1 MWIFFGF
8 WLIFRCGLLFSLYIL
23 VIFEILIVR
32 FVSVGIKNSV
42 KFLIW
47 MIFKSFGDI
56 VFDKF
61 LNF

>member
-23 VIFEILIVR
+23 VIFEILIVM
-32 FVSVGIKNSV
+32 FVSVGVKNSV